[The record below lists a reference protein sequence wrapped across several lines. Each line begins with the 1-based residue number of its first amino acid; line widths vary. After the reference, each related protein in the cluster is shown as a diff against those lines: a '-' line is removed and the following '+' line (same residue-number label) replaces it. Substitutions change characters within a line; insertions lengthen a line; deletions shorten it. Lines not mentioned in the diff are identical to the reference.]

1 MNISRRSSHCQ
12 GFSLVEL
19 MVAITIG
26 LIVVAGIL
34 TLFQSTLQNNRD
46 LATGK
51 QLEGELH
58 ATLDLIAR
66 DLRRAGAMGNPL
78 RQLEGVANPFI
89 IDAPSAYTGE
99 AANSCLTFGY
109 DFNGNGSINSATPDE
124 RYGYRKRGGVVQMRV
139 GGQACTANV
148 TLAPWNNVT
157 TAALVEVTSLQFTIT
172 STASLGVTERVAV
185 VGIAGRLVRDNT
197 VARSLSR
204 TVRLRNDGYP

>member
-1 MNISRRSSHCQ
+1 MNISRQS

-26 LIVVAGIL
+26 LVLTAGIL

-78 RQLEGVANPFI
+78 LQLEGAANPFV

-109 DFNGNGSINSATPDE
+109 DFNGNGSIGGATPDE
-124 RYGYRKRGGVVQMRV
+124 RYGYRLRQGVVQMRV
-139 GGQACTANV
+139 GGQACTAN
-148 TLAPWNNVT
+148 TTPAWNNVT
-157 TAALVEVTSLQFTIT
+157 TAALVQVTSLQFTVT
-172 STASLGVTERVAV
+172 STTSLRVTERVAV
-185 VGIAGRLVRDNT
+185 VSVAGRLVRDNT
-197 VARSLSR
+197 VTRALSR
-204 TVRLRNDGYP
+204 TVRLRNDGYS

>member
-1 MNISRRSSHCQ
+1 MNISRQSSHCQ
-12 GFSLVEL
+12 GFSLVEM
-19 MVAITIG
+19 MVSITIG
-26 LIVVAGIL
+26 LVLTAGIL
-34 TLFQSTLQNNRD
+34 TLFQNTLQNNRD

-109 DFNGNGSINSATPDE
+109 DFNGNGSVNSATPDE
-124 RYGYRKRGGVVQMRV
+124 RYGYRLRQGVVQMRT
-139 GGQACTANV
+139 GGQACTAN
-148 TLAPWNNVT
+148 TTAWNNVT
-157 TAALVEVTSLQFTIT
+157 TAALVQVTSLQFTVT
-172 STASLGVTERVAV
+172 STTSLRVTERIAV
-185 VGIAGRLVRDNT
+185 VSIAGRLIRDNT
-197 VARSLSR
+197 VTRALSR
-204 TVRLRNDGYP
+204 AVRLRNDGYS